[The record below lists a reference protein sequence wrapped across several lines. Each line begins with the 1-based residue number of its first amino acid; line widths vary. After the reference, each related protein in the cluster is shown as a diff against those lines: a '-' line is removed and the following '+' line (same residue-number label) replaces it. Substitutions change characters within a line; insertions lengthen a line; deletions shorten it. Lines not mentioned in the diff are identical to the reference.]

1 MLGSIFDGLAHDL
14 KISFLN
20 IVWVILIQGPLCF
33 VDVFMGKEG
42 IISWFSKESI
52 LFMFFNQSG
61 EKENNASTSFFHPT
75 FLIFSI
81 IALSVLFGCF
91 LIQIIVVHFT
101 ETENFSK
108 KIFLSVR
115 NSFLAV
121 FIIFLIPFVFWLFNL
136 FIVHLTEAVG
146 YLQTSGN
153 KDRFS
158 SLTRIIYVIGSY
170 EFVNAND
177 IPNNFSPPTSIENWN
192 LFIQIIS
199 VFFYCYVCLQIDF
212 FFVKRLFEL
221 FFLFIVSPFVV
232 AIMPLDNG
240 KRLFSWKNLVISRF
254 IISFTVAISFYCFSE
269 IVPRMVF
276 KLETEMSKKDWL
288 FKQVILFLFIIGSSY
303 SIMELPQLVNSFFSG
318 ENFMQSTFFQQK
330 TPFLNKAKRGFV
342 SVLEKLK
349 ERS

>member
-1 MLGSIFDGLAHDL
+1 
-14 KISFLN
+14 
-20 IVWVILIQGPLCF
+20 
-33 VDVFMGKEG
+33 
-42 IISWFSKESI
+42 
-52 LFMFFNQSG
+52 MFFNQSG

-177 IPNNFSPPTSIENWN
+177 IPNNFSPPTSIEN
-192 LFIQIIS
+192 
-199 VFFYCYVCLQIDF
+199 
-212 FFVKRLFEL
+212 
-221 FFLFIVSPFVV
+221 
-232 AIMPLDNG
+232 
-240 KRLFSWKNLVISRF
+240 
-254 IISFTVAISFYCFSE
+254 
-269 IVPRMVF
+269 
-276 KLETEMSKKDWL
+276 
-288 FKQVILFLFIIGSSY
+288 
-303 SIMELPQLVNSFFSG
+303 
-318 ENFMQSTFFQQK
+318 
-330 TPFLNKAKRGFV
+330 
-342 SVLEKLK
+342 
-349 ERS
+349 